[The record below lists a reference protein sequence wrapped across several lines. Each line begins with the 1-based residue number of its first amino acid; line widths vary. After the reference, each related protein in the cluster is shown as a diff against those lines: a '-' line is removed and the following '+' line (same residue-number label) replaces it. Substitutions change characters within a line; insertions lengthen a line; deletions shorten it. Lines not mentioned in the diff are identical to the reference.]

1 MTTMAAAARSIQL
14 IVEMIIMSHTVTTYQ
29 VEHKAQGTLPHCGFS
44 LLISIGC
51 ECVEHYP

>member
-1 MTTMAAAARSIQL
+1 MAAAARSIQL

-51 ECVEHYP
+51 VCVEHYP